1 MRKGILSD
9 ASARRNAPH
18 LFPISSARLH
28 SLLYEKPD
36 DDPKRKRG
44 IRMARFPYLQH
55 ADLQHAELAIGNL
68 NHGHDAFERNL
79 VEANYE
85 PSLKY
90 EGRVRDFASKYPS
103 FISNGMLP
111 EVASF
116 LHLIDADPTERH
128 YMLIGRT
135 VKNTLP
141 NPSRVKDTTLNAVFE
156 RAVKYERRRGGDI
169 DKLRDAYETTI
180 EESSAQVPPAFP
192 DDLGF

>member
-36 DDPKRKRG
+36 DDDLKKRKRG
-44 IRMARFPYLQH
+44 IRMAKFPHLQH
-55 ADLQHAELAIGNL
+55 ADELAIGNP
-68 NHGHDAFERNL
+68 NHEQDAFERNL

-90 EGRVRDFASKYPS
+90 EGRVRHFASKYPS

-116 LHLIDADPTERH
+116 LHLIDADPTERQ
-128 YMLIGRT
+128 YKLIGRT
-135 VKNTLP
+135 AKVTLP
-141 NPSRVKDTTLNAVFE
+141 NPSRVRDTTLNAVYE
-156 RAVKYERRRGGDI
+156 RAVKYERKHGGDI
-169 DKLRDAYETTI
+169 DKLRDAYETTL
-180 EESSAQVPPAFP
+180 EESMAQVPPEFP
-192 DDLGF
+192 DELGF